1 MIMTKKHFGEVLRQM
16 REEQGVSLRKFAV
29 KLGITPTYLSKIER
43 LEITKAPSEEVIRL
57 AASELDTDFDDL
69 MILAGRIPSELP
81 DIINERPKEMTALLR
96 TAKNMS
102 DSDLK
107 KLMDSMQNKP
117 NSQED
122 K

>member
-1 MIMTKKHFGEVLRQM
+1 MTKKHFGEVLRQM